1 MAAASPTRLHHI
13 LTPGTA
19 GSRSIDEKVVV
30 VLTFPGIRDTG
41 APLQAPLGGQPTLS
55 ARAAMMCIMTLSVFG
70 WAAVLLP
77 LWAVFQ

>member
-1 MAAASPTRLHHI
+1 
-13 LTPGTA
+13 
-19 GSRSIDEKVVV
+19 VVV